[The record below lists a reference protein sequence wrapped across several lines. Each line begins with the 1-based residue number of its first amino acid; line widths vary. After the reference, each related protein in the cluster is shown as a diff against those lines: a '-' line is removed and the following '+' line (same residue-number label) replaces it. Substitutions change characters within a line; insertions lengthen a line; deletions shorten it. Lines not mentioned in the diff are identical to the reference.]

1 MTRVANFPLPT
12 VKIACRKCPRAGSY
26 TRERFAALV
35 GPNTT
40 LPDALAKI
48 AADCPKRCNHS
59 YGADTCGA
67 IYADLLA
74 LWRRSEKSRATSDDS
89 AAR

>member
-1 MTRVANFPLPT
+1 MTRVADFPLPT
-12 VKIACRKCPRAGSY
+12 VNITCRKCGREGVY
-26 TRERFAALV
+26 KRERFAALV

-74 LWRRSEKSRATSDDS
+74 LWKRSEKSRTIEDRL
-89 AAR
+89 AR